1 MRVEGAGG
9 RSRDLG
15 VLALAV
21 IAPLWGYSWVAS
33 KVALD
38 YAKPFTF
45 AVLSTFICVACLF
58 AALVVTRRGVVME
71 VEPGLA
77 DGDDLRVRAQLPELL
92 QQGLGQ
98 VLGVVRMEAH
108 GGVAAVVGLSD
119 LDRAAARGHV
129 EADIDDDL
137 HIRQPGAL
145 ERLLEV
151 IVEAFVVKVSVGVYQ
166 HDEW

>member
-1 MRVEGAGG
+1 
-9 RSRDLG
+9 
-15 VLALAV
+15 
-21 IAPLWGYSWVAS
+21 
-33 KVALD
+33 
-38 YAKPFTF
+38 
-45 AVLSTFICVACLF
+45 
-58 AALVVTRRGVVME
+58 ME

-92 QQGLGQ
+92 QQGLVQ